1 MEQILNVQGMTCN
14 HCKQAVESSVSQ
26 LDGVHSVVAVPSEDT
41 VTVSFDES
49 KVTVQDVTTTIE
61 DQGYDVIV

>member
-26 LDGVHSVVAVPSEDT
+26 LDGVQSVVAVPSEDT